1 MTSQKTLKLLH
12 KWVGGYPEKIYVI
25 EPPLPAVDALALQ
38 ISSQSQSWPQTA
50 FPSLDCEGCRP
61 GPTPPRRSESSIHAP
76 PHTPASPGRAHGN
89 SWASN
94 LCRTLSLHVGPIELI
109 LNPVAGQYTTWRRT
123 SLTRLTTDLRSN
135 QDGPPNGNGSGRLD
149 VWDYLSQ
156 NPPRRSPLLG
166 AMVT

>member
-25 EPPLPAVDALALQ
+25 DPPLPAVDALALQ

-76 PHTPASPGRAHGN
+76 PHTPASPRRAHGN
-89 SWASN
+89 SWAST
-94 LCRTLSLHVGPIELI
+94 LRRTLSLHVGSIELI
-109 LNPVAGQYTTWRRT
+109 LNPVAGHYTHMETHASNT
-123 SLTRLTTDLRSN
+123 PHHCLRSN

-156 NPPRRSPLLG
+156 NPPRRSPPLG